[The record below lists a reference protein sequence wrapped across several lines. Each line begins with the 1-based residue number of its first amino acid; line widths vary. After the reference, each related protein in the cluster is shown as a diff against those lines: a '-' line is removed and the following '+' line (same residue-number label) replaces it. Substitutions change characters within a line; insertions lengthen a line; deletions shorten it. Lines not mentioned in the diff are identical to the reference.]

1 MGTFPAVRAFLSV
14 IGFALTVIAA
24 AVIGFGVPLLWIW
37 IGSQLQGDTGAT
49 NVDFSVAMA
58 VLFGIIFTYV
68 ALLYLAGVV
77 MHRVDKAA
85 ADRPGAARAPWM
97 RGMTDTRRPGAN
109 EMGNVERVFVV
120 TTMIVTAAFWLW
132 FAFKAGSPL
141 PNQ

>member
-1 MGTFPAVRAFLSV
+1 MRPFLSV
-14 IGFALTVIAA
+14 MTIVLTVLAA
-24 AVIGFGVPLLWIW
+24 VVIGFGVPLLWIW

-68 ALLYLAGVV
+68 LLLYLAGVV
-77 MHRVDKAA
+77 MHRFDRAA
-85 ADRPGAARAPWM
+85 AERPVTARAPWM
-97 RGMTDTRRPGAN
+97 RGMTDTRQRPGAN
-109 EMGNVERVFVV
+109 SMSSVERVFVV
-120 TTMIVTAAFWLW
+120 TTMLVTAAFWLW